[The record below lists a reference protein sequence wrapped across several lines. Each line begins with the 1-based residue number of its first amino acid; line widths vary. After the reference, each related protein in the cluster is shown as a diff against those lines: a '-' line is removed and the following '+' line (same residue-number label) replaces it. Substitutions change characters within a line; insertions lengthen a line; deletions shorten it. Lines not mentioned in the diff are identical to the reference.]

1 MLAQATNDERNEFL
15 GDFKVIAIRPKA
27 LSVKLPEGVA
37 RQFKSLGLLLVFR
50 IDHVE
55 DGISRA

>member
-1 MLAQATNDERNEFL
+1 MLAQATNDERNELL

-37 RQFKSLGLLLVFR
+37 RQFKSLDLLLVVR
-50 IDHVE
+50 IGHVE